1 MVPPKLRVRLA
12 ALLLLLVLLVVYL
25 VVALV
30 ATPAAVYLCDALGS
44 DGPVQCGGLE
54 DKASC
59 AAAGLPNATACV
71 RSSCGFRLAPKL
83 DISVSGGADPL
94 RPAEP
99 TDAAHVLM
107 VVSSVVPYALGV
119 VLLACQIFAGD
130 TFSLLCMGLLLALI
144 VLNELLLKRQ
154 IEQRRPV
161 GSCLYFASYGMPSGH
176 ACTSIGTLTFLL
188 LETWVD
194 RPKWSRRRQG
204 ATTAALLLALG
215 SVPYSRV
222 HLNDHT
228 PAQVA
233 AGAAE
238 GFVVASLYF
247 LCAYRYM
254 RPRLDDWLRS
264 VPLRLR
270 NTYRTDQPWVPD
282 WRPETVEQEQE
293 EEEAERAQNP
303 VAVD

>member
-1 MVPPKLRVRLA
+1 MAMVPPKLRVRLA

-30 ATPAAVYLCDALGS
+30 AKPAAVYLCAALGP

-59 AAAGLPNATACV
+59 AEAGLPNATACV

-119 VLLACQIFAGD
+119 CLLACQIFAGD
-130 TFSLLCMGLLLALI
+130 TFSLLCMGLLLVLI

-154 IEQRRPV
+154 IYIAK
-161 GSCLYFASYGMPSGH
+161 GL
-176 ACTSIGTLTFLL
+176 
-188 LETWVD
+188 
-194 RPKWSRRRQG
+194 
-204 ATTAALLLALG
+204 
-215 SVPYSRV
+215 
-222 HLNDHT
+222 
-228 PAQVA
+228 
-233 AGAAE
+233 
-238 GFVVASLYF
+238 FVF
-247 LCAYRYM
+247 LCTICQRVAKRIQHQ
-254 RPRLDDWLRS
+254 RILRI
-264 VPLRLR
+264 
-270 NTYRTDQPWVPD
+270 Q
-282 WRPETVEQEQE
+282 
-293 EEEAERAQNP
+293 
-303 VAVD
+303 